1 LPPFSG
7 SEARPRSLSGTNF
20 VVANAI
26 AKYALEA
33 IREGKLGYAIVAAT
47 KAM

>member
-1 LPPFSG
+1 VIAGLQKLILPGFDF
-7 SEARPRSLSGTNF
+7 ETAK
-20 VVANAI
+20 AM

-47 KAM
+47 KAA